1 MPDSLLYDKVVELKR
16 QLNSVIRG
24 KEHVVNLFLTALF
37 ADGHI
42 LMEDVPGTGKTTL
55 AKALALSISAEFR
68 RIQFTP
74 DLLPADILGSSIY
87 SPKEGSFFFREGPV
101 FTNLLL
107 ADEINRASP
116 RTQSALLEA
125 MNERQVSVE
134 GKERRLA
141 EPFLVIATENPI
153 EYYGTYPLP
162 EAQLDRFAVRLSL
175 GYPDEEAELRVLK
188 DRRAADP
195 LNTLKPVLSCAEILR
210 IQEEVRE
217 IGIEDSLAVYMT
229 RLIRATR
236 EAPEIRLGAS
246 PRALLP
252 LSRCALAAAWLE
264 NRSSIRPDDIIAL
277 VQPLLAH
284 RIVMTL
290 ESKHAGIAPE
300 TVLDSILDAIPMAN
314 EEPGA

>member
-195 LNTLKPVLSCAEILR
+195 LNTLKPVLSCSEILR

-246 PRALLP
+246 PRALLT
-252 LSRCALAAAWLE
+252 LSRCAQAAAWLE
-264 NRSSIRPDDIIAL
+264 NRSSICPDDIIAL

-300 TVLDSILDAIPMAN
+300 TVLDSIVRKLRIPV
-314 EEPGA
+314 

>member
-1 MPDSLLYDKVVELKR
+1 MPDSQLYDKVAELKQ
-16 QLNSVIRG
+16 QLNAVIRG
-24 KEHVVNLFLTALF
+24 KKDVLNLFLTALF
-37 ADGHI
+37 AEGHI

-55 AKALALSISAEFR
+55 AKALALSTSAEFS

-87 SPKEGSFFFREGPV
+87 SPKDGTFFFRKGPV

-125 MNERQVSVE
+125 MNERQVSIE
-134 GKERRLA
+134 GKELPLA
-141 EPFLVIATENPI
+141 DPFLVIATQNPI

-188 DRRAADP
+188 DRRSTDP
-195 LNTLKPVLSCAEILR
+195 IDSLRPVLNCDEIRR
-210 IQEEVRE
+210 IQAEVRKIE
-217 IGIEDSLAVYMT
+217 VEDSLADYMT

-236 EAPEIRLGAS
+236 ETPEIRLGAS
-246 PRALLP
+246 PRALLT
-252 LSRCALAAAWLE
+252 LSRCAQSMAWLD
-264 NRSSIRPDDIIAL
+264 NRAFVKPDDILAL
-277 VQPLLAH
+277 VHPLLAH
-284 RIVMTL
+284 RLVMTL

-300 TVLDSILDAIPMAN
+300 SVLDSIVKRLRIPV
-314 EEPGA
+314 

>member
-1 MPDSLLYDKVVELKR
+1 MPDSQLYDKVAELKQ
-16 QLNSVIRG
+16 QLNAVIRG
-24 KEHVVNLFLTALF
+24 KKDVLNLFLTALF
-37 ADGHI
+37 AEGHI

-55 AKALALSISAEFR
+55 AKALALSTSAEFS

-87 SPKEGSFFFREGPV
+87 SPKDGTFFFRKGPV

-125 MNERQVSVE
+125 MNERQVSIE
-134 GKERRLA
+134 GKELPLA
-141 EPFLVIATENPI
+141 DPFLVIATQNPI

-188 DRRAADP
+188 DRRSADP
-195 LNTLKPVLSCAEILR
+195 IDSLRPVLNCDEIRR
-210 IQEEVRE
+210 IQAEVRKIE
-217 IGIEDSLAVYMT
+217 VEDSLADYMT

-236 EAPEIRLGAS
+236 ETPEIRLGAS
-246 PRALLP
+246 PRALLT
-252 LSRCALAAAWLE
+252 LSRCAQSMAWLD
-264 NRSSIRPDDIIAL
+264 NRAFVKPDDILAL
-277 VQPLLAH
+277 VHPLLAH
-284 RIVMTL
+284 RLVMTL

-300 TVLDSILDAIPMAN
+300 SVLDSIVKRLRIPV
-314 EEPGA
+314 